1 MSSISFITPR
11 VQLSSDAEWDDALI
25 SEHELTQDTICTQ
38 FVIPTAQPGKQK
50 WFCLQ
55 SLLRDRQII
64 GEDTVSRVEAH
75 CKLTGVNLYWVEF
88 NDSRDVLTEVLDMV
102 EEGYEDED
110 GLPVEAN
117 FSHVDNLIF
126 SSPRDIWKS
135 HGWNNVEEFFDEAN
149 IDKKRAIEGSY
160 KLSTRNYKIWDLSGW
175 TNESL
180 KSLAM
185 SVSVDTKDKGKMDK
199 YKSNML
205 QGLIDEPE
213 MFIDYSMNDPELL
226 LKIVQEFTKGQR
238 TLQIETLGL
247 PERVAYTI
255 ETIPR
260 TVGSVVAQTIQ
271 KVVDWKC
278 YEKDPELIQYCL
290 RIMGVLDSSHC
301 FYEKALKC
309 YTYCVKHIKNRADF
323 NKHRFSPE
331 VRFILNSAKF
341 EYFAYSYASVKW
353 LGSDTRTSNAFN
365 ALIHGGRPHNEK
377 PKMYRGEYTCDADER
392 SAYGKQLSKQ
402 VLPIGIP
409 RSLCFTP
416 NEKRITV
423 GDFIDKYLPKCE
435 PGRWQL
441 VFSGTMP
448 SKKIGTKGSVIQLKQ
463 DLITSKRT
471 TQRDI
476 NRAIL
481 TENNDEDWNDDV
493 LEELRKIPGDFG
505 VFKLQIENGIL
516 NQRML
521 EVYMAAASEFEINAL
536 RDMTVVSGLMYYTE
550 DKVTVDE
557 WIDEVL
563 ADTGTY
569 TTNDRGNP
577 VENRTLKWFPFDLG
591 KVIFQKTIKDRDY
604 WKPRAK
610 TLKKQVESFKDKDLE
625 CPPELEREWKEAA
638 GKQEA
643 LKLFNNTG
651 YGVLISP
658 YFSISN
664 VIVGNNITGGIR
676 ADTWMLKVAVGGR
689 MTITDGTFYDPR
701 YVLKLEEGGKKPSL
715 TTISDPD
722 ALIAHRSVK
731 VICLGGVDWE
741 KEFETAWKNRKS
753 TEAMVGAAKTQ
764 EFQNLEA
771 TELDRLTTIHVNNFW
786 ANYGLTMDSTIEH
799 KNEHFAYR
807 SASWGKA
814 DYGFLLIKPMKND
827 KTGEVSDYLFKV
839 RGCKQYASESSL
851 RMSPKFTLLYNILN
865 GIDIFPPNMNY
876 DQFSLCTP
884 PKYRQVT
891 NSKGYLDLKGVRPGD
906 SIIQERIAKF
916 NNDWCVEDFAQYDT
930 RKRRTVRKDA
940 ICFEKFKEEGIAKI
954 HRRMMEDKLR

>member
-1 MSSISFITPR
+1 MSIVPYTTPR
-11 VQLSSDAEWDDALI
+11 AQLGSDAEWDESLI
-25 SEHELTQDTICTQ
+25 LVHGLNQDTICTQ
-38 FVIPTAQPGKQK
+38 FVIPTARPDKTM

-55 SLLRDRQII
+55 SLLRDRGII
-64 GEDTVSRVEAH
+64 GDDTVRRVEAH
-75 CKLTGVNLYWVEF
+75 CKLRGINLYWVEF
-88 NDSRDVLTEVLDMV
+88 DDSRDVLTEVLDMV
-102 EEGYEDED
+102 EEEYEDED
-110 GLPVEAN
+110 GLMVKAD

-135 HGWNNVEEFFDEAN
+135 HGWNNVEEFFDEGN
-149 IDKKRAIEGSY
+149 IDKKRAINGNYE
-160 KLSTRNYKIWDLSGW
+160 LSKRNYKIWDLSGW

-180 KSLAM
+180 KSLAQ
-185 SVSVDTKDKGKMDK
+185 SVSVDTKDKGLMDK
-199 YKSNML
+199 YKSKML
-205 QGLIDEPE
+205 QGLINEPE
-213 MFIDYSMNDPELL
+213 LFIDYSMNDPELL

-247 PERVAYTI
+247 PEKVAYTI
-255 ETIPR
+255 QTIPR

-271 KVVDWKC
+271 KVVDWKS
-278 YEKDPELIQYCL
+278 YEQDPELIQYCL
-290 RIMGVLDSSHC
+290 RIMGVLDSSHWLHK
-301 FYEKALKC
+301 KALES
-309 YTYCVKHIKNRADF
+309 YTYCVKHIRNREDF
-323 NKHRFSPE
+323 NRLRFSPE
-331 VRFILNSAKF
+331 VRFLLNSAKF

-402 VLPIGIP
+402 VLPMGIP
-409 RSLCFTP
+409 RSICFTP

-423 GDFIDKYLPKCE
+423 GEFLDKYLPKCE
-435 PGRWQL
+435 PSRWQL
-441 VFSGTMP
+441 VFSGSMP
-448 SKKIGTKGSVIQLKQ
+448 SVKTGTKGSVIQLKQ

-493 LEELRKIPGDFG
+493 LDELRKIPGDFG
-505 VFKLQIENGIL
+505 VFKLQVENGIL

-521 EVYMAAASEFEINAL
+521 EVYMSSASEYEIKAL

-550 DKVTVDE
+550 DKVTIDE

-577 VENRTLKWFPFDLG
+577 VENRTLKWFSFDLG
-591 KVIFQKTIKDRDY
+591 KVIFQNTIKARDY

-610 TLKKQVESFKDKDLE
+610 ALKNEVKKLKKEGVE
-625 CPPELEREWKEAA
+625 CAELEAEWKEAA

-676 ADTWMLKVAVGGR
+676 ADTWMLKVAVSGR

-701 YVLKLEEGGKKPSL
+701 YVLELKKGKRPSL

-722 ALIAHRSVK
+722 ELIAHRSVK
-731 VICLGGVDWE
+731 QICLGGIDWT
-741 KEFETAWKNRKS
+741 KEFETGWKQRKT
-753 TEAMVGAAKTQ
+753 TEAMIGAAKTK
-764 EFQNLEA
+764 EFKDLEA
-771 TELDRLTTIHVNNFW
+771 TELDRLTTIHVNKFW
-786 ANYGLTMDSTIEH
+786 GNYGLTMDSTIEH
-799 KNEHFAYR
+799 KNEHFSYR

-814 DYGFLLIKPMKND
+814 DYGFLLIEPLLND
-827 KTGEVSDYLFKV
+827 KTGEMSDYLFKV

-865 GIDIFPPNMNY
+865 GIDTFPDDMAY

-891 NSKGYLDLKGVRPGD
+891 NSKGYLDLKGIRPGD
-906 SIIQERIAKF
+906 TIVQERIAKF

-930 RKRRTVRKDA
+930 RKRRTVRA
-940 ICFEKFKEEGIAKI
+940 NAVCFEKFGEEGISKV
-954 HRRMMEDKLR
+954 HKRMMEDRLR